1 MKKNRYTSARV
12 KCPYYKSEDTHKIY
26 CKGVQ
31 EDTALH
37 LAFAF
42 PAEKADYREECCIE
56 DYEGCPI
63 YQMLSGG
70 SEE

>member
-12 KCPYYKSEDTHKIY
+12 KCPYYKS
-26 CKGVQ
+26 VQ

-70 SEE
+70 SEG